1 MDAYT
6 VMIHST
12 GVDAV
17 DIHEDEYAIA
27 ATTPQAAIATARG
40 RFAADCPAL
49 TIDDAFVLPDD
60 VDPNLFDLKLHAIR

>member
-27 ATTPQAAIATARG
+27 ASTPQSAIATARR
-40 RFAADCPAL
+40 RFASDWPSL
-49 TIDDAFVLPDD
+49 TIDDAFVLPGGI
-60 VDPNLFDLKLHAIR
+60 DPNLFDLELDAIR